1 VREVEKSIPK
11 NNHHLLFYDKEWSL
25 RPEGLYLREHAGLR
39 IDLPIARHAEM
50 HRRVALVP
58 LLGVHALQRVA
69 SDYKPSNS
77 LHKNI
82 DNFLVLTERALKH
95 INCHLL
101 EKKLGGL
108 TIEAMIMQV
117 DILKEFQTREL

>member
-1 VREVEKSIPK
+1 MLEK

-39 IDLPIARHAEM
+39 VDLPVPRHNEM

-69 SDYKPSNS
+69 SDYKPSQS
-77 LHKNI
+77 LHQNI
-82 DNFLVLTERALKH
+82 DRFVFLTERALKH
-95 INCHLL
+95 PNCHNI
-101 EKKLGGL
+101 EKKLGEL
-108 TIEAMIMQV
+108 TIEAVLMQQEV
-117 DILKEFQTREL
+117 LREFHQRDCEAE